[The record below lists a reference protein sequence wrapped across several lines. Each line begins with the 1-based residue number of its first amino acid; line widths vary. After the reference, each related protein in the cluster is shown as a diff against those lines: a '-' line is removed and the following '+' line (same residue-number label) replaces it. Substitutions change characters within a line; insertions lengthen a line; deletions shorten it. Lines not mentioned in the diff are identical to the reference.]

1 MTRTVLVATA
11 DAFLRLAL
19 ETTLRAN
26 GSAGTPAHVGDPADL
41 PRRAAAPGTL
51 VILGGDL
58 IGRVDPETLPRGRVL
73 VVDAGPGRLS
83 VGNLPVLA
91 ARHEGGLDVSRLRA
105 GLVAALEALP
115 GARGKRAE
123 TTVIDRPAEATP
135 SARAGVLV
143 FGASTGGP
151 APLIEILSMLG
162 RPSIPVLVA
171 IHMPADQTA
180 GFAAH
185 LSRTTR
191 LDVVEAGEGPV
202 PVPEAG
208 TVTVLRGGT
217 HFELG
222 HRLGTPMLRASAAA
236 PGPYRPSIDLLLSSA
251 ARSGIA
257 CDAVIL
263 SGMGADGA
271 RGAAEIERAG
281 GRVFVQR
288 SDTCVV
294 AGMPEAARGACRSAR
309 VVDPASLASLLRH
322 SAAAAAL
329 ARSAP

>member
-26 GSAGTPAHVGDPADL
+26 GSAGTPSHVGDPADL
-41 PRRAAAPGTL
+41 PRRAAMPGTL
-51 VILGGDL
+51 VVLGGDL
-58 IGRVDPETLPRGRVL
+58 LGRVDPETLPPGRVL
-73 VVDAGPGRLS
+73 VVDAGPGPLPEGR
-83 VGNLPVLA
+83 LPVLA
-91 ARHEGGLDVSRLRA
+91 ARHEGGLDVVRLRS
-105 GLVAALEALP
+105 GLLAALAALP
-115 GARGKRAE
+115 GADARAE
-123 TTVIDRPAEATP
+123 RFEAPATDRPAEAVP
-135 SARAGVLV
+135 SRRTGILV
-143 FGASTGGP
+143 FGASTGAP
-151 APLIEILSMLG
+151 APLIEILSALG
-162 RPSIPVLVA
+162 RPPIPVLVA

-191 LDVVEAGEGPV
+191 LDVVEAGEGPI
-202 PVPEAG
+202 PEAG
-208 TVTVLRGGT
+208 TVAVLRGGT

-222 HRLGTPMLRASAAA
+222 YRLGTPMLRASAAA

-251 ARSGIA
+251 ARSGVA

-263 SGMGADGA
+263 SGMGSDGA

-294 AGMPEAARGACRSAR
+294 AGMPEAARAACRSAR
-309 VVDPASLASLLRH
+309 VVDPASLAPLLCRP
-322 SAAAAAL
+322 AAGAPV
-329 ARSAP
+329 RSAP